1 MVEIYNKIIFYFIV
15 RATSLKLDLLNY
27 CTLLYID
34 IEIKFK
40 VKILEI
46 QNIVIILNSSLER
59 RTLIKYIED
68 SLEWILLQFDEIMIF

>member
-15 RATSLKLDLLNY
+15 RSTSLKLDLLNY

-34 IEIKFK
+34 LKIKFK

>member
-15 RATSLKLDLLNY
+15 SSTSLKLDLLNY

-34 IEIKFK
+34 LKIKFK